1 MRYKLLATLAATVVM
16 SVAVALPAQATD
28 EPAPETVE
36 VFWALPD
43 GGTETNVTWPQTYLA
58 DPSALA
64 CGVTYQVDTY
74 LASEAAL
81 FTNDGVLELGEDYGS
96 DTQTGAISWRFV
108 YGGDCAPE
116 EPPLVCADGE
126 EISNGVCVPADLP
139 DPDPSDPPVTPEGP
153 TTPASP
159 DRLATTGI
167 EDNPVVY
174 ILAVLLLGGGVVLA
188 ATNTRRKGKHA

>member
-1 MRYKLLATLAATVVM
+1 MRFKLLAFTAATVVM
-16 SVAVALPAQATD
+16 SVAVALPAQAT
-28 EPAPETVE
+28 ESETVE

-43 GGTETNVTWPQTYLA
+43 GGTETNVTWPQTYLS
-58 DPSALA
+58 DPTVLA

-81 FTNDGVLELGEDYGS
+81 FTADGVLELGEDYGS
-96 DTQTGAISWRFV
+96 DAQTGAISWRFV
-108 YGGDCAPE
+108 YGGDCASE

-139 DPDPSDPPVTPEGP
+139 DPDPSDPPVTPEEP
-153 TTPASP
+153 ATPASP

-174 ILAVLLLGGGVVLA
+174 IFAVLALGVGVVLA
-188 ATNTRRKGKHA
+188 ATNKRRKGKHA